1 MKRLHVSLAVDDL
14 AASIRFYAAL
24 FGTAPTV
31 SKPDYAKWLLDDPR
45 VNLSLTA
52 RGRAPGLDHL
62 GIQAETPAELAEV
75 TGRLAAA
82 GLPLSDQ
89 GAVTCCYAKSEK
101 AWARDPQGISWEAF
115 HSFAASDSFGDDAA
129 EETASPAACCPPKP
143 EADARCC

>member
-24 FGTAPTV
+24 FGAAPTV
-31 SKPDYAKWLLDDPR
+31 SKPDYAKWRLDDPR

-82 GLPLSDQ
+82 GAPLGDQ
-89 GAVTCCYAKSEK
+89 GAVTCCYARSEK
-101 AWARDPQGISWEAF
+101 AWARDPQGIRWEAF
-115 HSFAASDSFGDDAA
+115 HTFAASDTFSDNAA
-129 EETASPAACCPPKP
+129 EDTAEASPCCPPKA
-143 EADARCC
+143 EAEARCC